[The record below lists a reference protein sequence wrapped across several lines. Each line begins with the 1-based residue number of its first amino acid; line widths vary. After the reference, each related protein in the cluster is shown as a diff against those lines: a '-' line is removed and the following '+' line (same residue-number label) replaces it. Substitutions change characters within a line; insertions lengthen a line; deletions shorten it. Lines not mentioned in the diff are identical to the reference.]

1 MEYLLLQQRQVSLDY
16 CPNRLVVDAKV
27 MMNEHVSEANG
38 VGPNLIRV
46 AQTESL
52 REPSTSLTDDSEVM
66 ENPNLDKFVVVES
79 LPASCGV
86 FFDLF
91 Y

>member
-1 MEYLLLQQRQVSLDY
+1 VTQ
-16 CPNRLVVDAKV
+16 A
-27 MMNEHVSEANG
+27 
-38 VGPNLIRV
+38 
-46 AQTESL
+46 ESL

-79 LPASCGV
+79 LPASYGV
-86 FFDLF
+86 LFDLL